1 MSIRERVGENRKRT
15 VTILDKVVLRQTL
28 QTCGTC
34 KALCD
39 KQSDCGGKSFP
50 LLCLPLVDVLQEGR
64 KRVLLEGLLEVF
76 VSDSLRVSPEIPTSW
91 KGLDLTS

>member
-1 MSIRERVGENRKRT
+1 MKRAS
-15 VTILDKVVLRQTL
+15 TILDKVVLCQTL

-39 KQSDCGGKSFP
+39 KKSDCGGKSFP
-50 LLCLPLVDVLQEGR
+50 LLCLPLVDVLQEGW

-76 VSDSLRVSPEIPTSW
+76 VSDSFRVSPEIPNELE
-91 KGLDLTS
+91 GLDLTS